1 MQLAVGA
8 EAGTATNWSW
18 LLKHDQKFS
27 VVYIFVPLP
36 PPLLLLD
43 PEGQKERLRADIAK
57 VASVFDGLC
66 IGGSSPVIWAKP
78 MVQRTNR
85 LLVGLF
91 RVDDLPDPD
100 GVGSQLFSFQQITPE
115 AVEAVPE
122 YLSKRFADVPEP
134 LVQRALELQRTLR
147 SLASEEVK
155 QAFIDTTNLLEQAAV
170 YQEAAQTLTIKDKGT
185 PSRAKVKAKTTVKY
199 RAQRKGKGLSLLG
212 R

>member
-1 MQLAVGA
+1 MQQLAVVGA
-8 EAGTATNWSW
+8 EAGAATDWGWS
-18 LLKHDQKFS
+18 LKHDEKFS
-27 VVYIFVPLP
+27 VVYVFVPLP

-66 IGGSSPVIWAKP
+66 IGASSPVIWAKP
-78 MVQRTNR
+78 MVQRANR

-122 YLSKRFADVPEP
+122 YLSKRFVDVPEP

-170 YQEAAQTLTIKDKGT
+170 YQEAAQTLAAKPGDAG
-185 PSRAKVKAKTTVKY
+185 SRRLRSIYTSAP
-199 RAQRKGKGLSLLG
+199 
-212 R
+212 